1 MTKTVLKEVRDTLL
15 ADSTLTTLLGGNYI
29 FVAEIMQAKTFP
41 SITLRLTSEGSKKRV
56 SYDTFKKRDN
66 SPMIQCD
73 IWSKKSREETYDI
86 ADRLDKLLVAN
97 SVSGTQSWIK
107 VSDGDMFEEDTRIY
121 HKPVRYSFAYVI
133 DDS

>member
-15 ADSTLTTLLGGNYI
+15 ADSTLTTLLGGNYV

-66 SPMIQCD
+66 TPTIQCD
-73 IWSKKSREETYDI
+73 IWSRKSREETYDI

-97 SVSGTQSWIK
+97 IVSGTQSWIK
-107 VSDGDMFEEDTRIY
+107 VSDGDMFEQDTRIY
-121 HKPVRYSFAYVI
+121 HKPIRYSFAYVL